1 MVLPCC
7 HEWAPALLAPDPG
20 RSATPTSW
28 LRREG
33 ERSSPPLSLG
43 SRRLPRG
50 NAASRQ
56 VARRLEL
63 LAPPPQRPRSS
74 EPSAR
79 DSHREQLARPADDRV
94 VVGDRRGG
102 RASVVPSGLPVGERL
117 RALGDVAGTREV
129 SVVVHDR
136 LAVAV
141 AVHAADV
148 SALEHAAVRVE
159 VPGGRGA
166 LSVFLL
172 AAKRVAPQ
180 SITFGGRE
188 SRSREKNNSTS
199 ARDDVRL
206 VAGEHRRIV
215 EADRRVDVPE
225 RRKPRACV
233 RFHRPAVRCFLH
245 HPAVVGD
252 VACARG
258 G

>member
-166 LSVFLL
+166 FFCLFCWLPSGWRHSQLH
-172 AAKRVAPQ
+172 
-180 SITFGGRE
+180 S
-188 SRSREKNNSTS
+188 
-199 ARDDVRL
+199 
-206 VAGEHRRIV
+206 AGEKAEV
-215 EADRRVDVPE
+215 E
-225 RRKPRACV
+225 RKTTARALAMTYDSW
-233 RFHRPAVRCFLH
+233 PASIG
-245 HPAVVGD
+245 AS
-252 VACARG
+252 
-258 G
+258 